1 MDQDPYFLVTLCSPH
16 VLSFPDTP
24 LNLSVS
30 NTFRDSE
37 YIMPN
42 YPPLDQGQFD
52 IQIGFSFIL
61 GLQSDFAFSFNLRK
75 LLVSDF

>member
-1 MDQDPYFLVTLCSPH
+1 MISGLHLDQDPYFLVTLCSPP
-16 VLSFPDTP
+16 VFFPGTP

-30 NTFRDSE
+30 NTFRDGK

-42 YPPLDQGQFD
+42 YSPLEQGRFD

-61 GLQSDFAFSFNLRK
+61 GLQSDFAFLQLQFT
-75 LLVSDF
+75 